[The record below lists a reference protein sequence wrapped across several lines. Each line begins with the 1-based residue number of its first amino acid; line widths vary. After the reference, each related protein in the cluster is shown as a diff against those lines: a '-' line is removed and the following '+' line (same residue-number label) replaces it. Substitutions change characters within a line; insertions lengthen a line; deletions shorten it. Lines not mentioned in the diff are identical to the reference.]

1 MAYDLVLADEIRH
14 ALAGE
19 DGLSEKRMFGG
30 LSFLVGGNL
39 AVAVRGDGLLVRV
52 GADAADELARTTAA
66 SLAVMGARTMAGW
79 LDVPAAALSSE
90 QELAAWVR
98 RGVAWA
104 RTLPAK

>member
-52 GADAADELARTTAA
+52 GPDAAAELARTTAA
-66 SLAVMGARTMAGW
+66 SQAVMGARVMAGW
-79 LDVPAAALSSE
+79 LDVPATALGSE
-90 QELAAWVR
+90 PELATWVR
-98 RGVAWA
+98 RGVTWA
-104 RTLPAK
+104 RTLPTK

>member
-66 SLAVMGARTMAGW
+66 SRAVMGARTMAGW
-79 LDVPAAALSSE
+79 LDVPADALGSE
-90 QELAAWVR
+90 AELTAWVR

-104 RTLPAK
+104 RTLAAR